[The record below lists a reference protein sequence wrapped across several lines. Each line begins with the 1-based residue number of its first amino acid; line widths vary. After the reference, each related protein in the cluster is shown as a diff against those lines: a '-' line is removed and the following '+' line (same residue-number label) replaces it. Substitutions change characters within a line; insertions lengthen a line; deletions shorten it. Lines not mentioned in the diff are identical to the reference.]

1 MSFGNN
7 IVFLLRFALV
17 AIIFGVCWG
26 VSFAQTSSDVAPQT
40 FARIDETHE
49 SKSTQSV
56 TDSDRVLVTNESAD
70 TSKTKEKNYSEKRNA
85 EIVFDEYQQ
94 RLEDLAKKCDELSMP
109 LEAKVTR
116 SLIYPDN
123 TEIFTIPLLPVQE
136 TLRKLPA
143 DANKNQRFW
152 FSALNRL
159 RGQYSDEIYSF
170 AEYFGDKKRGYD
182 VVACVLTTLFVNP
195 DHTKARHFFNYTLQD
210 GVWRSRWELQ
220 QLEKGLVETPEF
232 GWLPAENVDRYR
244 NGERFYKR
252 QWISSQEEEK
262 RILASASGWRVD
274 TEHFSILSRVSLE
287 RGVEIGRLLEAYY
300 QAFYDK
306 ANPDVYLICNG
317 TEEGKG
323 NTLSK
328 ETYALLKKEKN
339 FKGYM
344 EGRDVFSGKADVV
357 VFDGFT
363 GNVFLKGSEGMAKM
377 MGGLMKDAFLSSLSS
392 KIGYLFAKKGLKGM
406 LETMNYKRVGGAL
419 LIGINKVAVKAH
431 GNADEES
438 FYGSLNVAYTSA
450 KKQTVQK
457 IKENLKI

>member
-1 MSFGNN
+1 MVK
-7 IVFLLRFALV
+7 IVVDMMGGDNGATPTIAAVKKFKEEHDDVEFIAVGDEKVLEPIKDIAK
-17 AIIFGVCWG
+17 IIP
-26 VSFAQTSSDVAPQT
+26 SKSVAPMECSVMQ
-40 FARIDETHE
+40 AMRDKE
-49 SKSTQSV
+49 SSV
-56 TDSDRVLVTNESAD
+56 YKAVSA
-70 TSKTKEKNYSEKRNA
+70 TISE
-85 EIVFDEYQQ
+85 D
-94 RLEDLAKKCDELSMP
+94 
-109 LEAKVTR
+109 
-116 SLIYPDN
+116 
-123 TEIFTIPLLPVQE
+123 
-136 TLRKLPA
+136 A
-143 DANKNQRFW
+143 DAVL
-152 FSALNRL
+152 SAGSTGAFLSL
-159 RGQYSDEIYSF
+159 CTLII
-170 AEYFGDKKRGYD
+170 KK
-182 VVACVLTTLFVNP
+182 L
-195 DHTKARHFFNYTLQD
+195 D
-210 GVWRSRWELQ
+210 GVDRPALITQ
-220 QLEKGLVETPEF
+220 FPTKIKGKYVVLLDV
-232 GWLPAENVDRYR
+232 GASAEN
-244 NGERFYKR
+244 
-252 QWISSQEEEK
+252 
-262 RILASASGWRVD
+262 SANELYQFGK
-274 TEHFSILSRVSLE
+274 
-287 RGVEIGRLLEAYY
+287 IGEAYY

-457 IKENLKI
+457 IKENLKIWDL